1 MIYKYKSTWKKRE
14 GKKLNEIQVTS
25 SLWPKESSVSLRS
38 KPVESSLFF
47 QVSYVFV
54 GYIYQ
59 CSFNFVTC
67 VRCRGNHPLLSG
79 ENVNGLSRKCEEKKE
94 FLSLISEKFK
104 WELSPS
110 ILVTRNPNWSQ
121 RSGTETGCVNGR
133 Y

>member
-1 MIYKYKSTWKKRE
+1 
-14 GKKLNEIQVTS
+14 
-25 SLWPKESSVSLRS
+25 
-38 KPVESSLFF
+38 
-47 QVSYVFV
+47 VSYVSV

-79 ENVNGLSRKCEEKKE
+79 PLLSGENVNGLFGKCGEKKE

-104 WELSPS
+104 WESSPS

-121 RSGTETGCVNGR
+121 RSGIETGCVNGR